1 MLLAR
6 VDDTPYRVVLL
17 LHILTAIVGFGAV
30 FLNALYGRAAERRKG
45 VEGLAIAETNFD
57 VSQMAGYFI
66 YAVPVLGILLVLM
79 SDTGS
84 GERVYKFS
92 EAWISTSF
100 VLYIVGLGLSHGVL
114 RPNVKKMHTL
124 MRELVAMP
132 PGSST
137 SSAGPPAAGAGG
149 GRPPQVDEIEQRART
164 VGTTGAILNLVLI
177 VILYLMI
184 WRPGS

>member
-6 VDDTPYRVVLL
+6 VGDTPYRVVLL
-17 LHILTAIVGFGAV
+17 LHILTAIIGFGAV

-45 VEGLAIAETNFD
+45 VEGLAIAETNYD

-66 YAVPVLGILLVLM
+66 YAVPVFGILLLLM

-84 GERVYKFS
+84 GNSAYKFS
-92 EAWISTSF
+92 QAWISASF
-100 VLYIVGLGLSHGVL
+100 LLYIVGLGLSHGVL
-114 RPNVKKMHTL
+114 RPNVKKMHAL
-124 MRELVAMP
+124 MRELVA
-132 PGSST
+132 
-137 SSAGPPAAGAGG
+137 APPASGAAG

-164 VGTTGAILNLVLI
+164 VGTTSAVLNLLLV

-184 WRPGS
+184 WKPGL

>member
-6 VDDTPYRVVLL
+6 LGDTSYNVVLL

-45 VEGLAIAETNFD
+45 VEGLAIAEVNYD
-57 VSQMAGYFI
+57 VSLMAGYFI
-66 YAVPVLGILLVLM
+66 YAVPVFGILLVLM
-79 SDTGS
+79 SD
-84 GERVYKFS
+84 KFYEFS
-92 EAWISTSF
+92 QVWISLSF
-100 VLYIVGLGLSHGVL
+100 VVYIVGLGLSHGVL
-114 RPNVKKMHTL
+114 RPNVKKMHAL

-137 SSAGPPAAGAGG
+137 SPAGLPPTGVAG

-164 VGTTGAILNLVLI
+164 VGATGAILNLLLI
-177 VILYLMI
+177 VILYLMV
-184 WRPGS
+184 WKPGS

>member
-6 VDDTPYRVVLL
+6 VGDTSYRVVLL
-17 LHILTAIVGFGAV
+17 LHILTAIIGFGAV

-45 VEGLAIAETNFD
+45 VEGLAIAETNYD
-57 VSQMAGYFI
+57 VSQMAGYFN

-79 SDTGS
+79 SD
-84 GERVYKFS
+84 EAYKFS
-92 EAWISTSF
+92 EAWISASF

-114 RPNVKKMHTL
+114 RPNVKKMHAL
-124 MRELVAMP
+124 MRELVAR
-132 PGSST
+132 
-137 SSAGPPAAGAGG
+137 PPATGAAG

-164 VGTTGAILNLVLI
+164 VGTTSAVLNLLLV